1 MRDFFIKHKQ
11 AFIVGAVV
19 LILLVAGGIW
29 FMNNLPDS
37 IVEVLFNSTISTN
50 QTAKH
55 FEDDALYVITTGTGA
70 PLPDPGRAGPQAIV
84 VAGNQVLVFD
94 SGPGSTHKL
103 ELIMDASSVDALFL
117 THYHSDHIGDMGEL
131 MLKRWGTGG
140 SAEPLPIYGPPGIE
154 EVVAGFEAAYQ
165 LDKGYR
171 VAHHGEEAMP
181 PLGFGGDVHLFD
193 LGTDLMASQV
203 VYEQDG
209 VQVIAFNVDHA
220 PVFPAVG
227 YRVTYKDRSVVITG
241 DTIYTESLTYHSMGA
256 DVLVSDALNH
266 EFSQMVAEAGREI
279 DNNIS
284 TVAEDIQDYHI
295 TPEQAGIVARD
306 AGIPY
311 LIITHVLPPVPSQ
324 ILVNPFLRDARA
336 VYDGKLYMANDGTMV
351 KIPVDSEKITIVE
364 LLKK

>member
-1 MRDFFIKHKQ
+1 MVDFVMKHKR

-19 LILLVAGGIW
+19 LILLVAGGVW

-70 PLPDPGRAGPQAIV
+70 PLPDPGRAGPQAVV
-84 VAGNQVLVFD
+84 VAGDQVLVFD
-94 SGPGSTHKL
+94 CGPGSTHKL

-140 SAEPLPIYGPPGIE
+140 SADPLPIYGPPGLE

-165 LDKGYR
+165 LDKDYR
-171 VAHHGEEAMP
+171 VAHHGEETMP
-181 PLGFGGDVHLFD
+181 PSGFGGDAHLFD
-193 LGTDLMASQV
+193 LGTDLVASQV
-203 VYEQDG
+203 VYEQGG

-241 DTIYTESLTYHSMGA
+241 DTVFTESLIHHAMGA
-256 DVLVSDALNH
+256 DVLVSEALNH
-266 EFSQMVAEAGREI
+266 EMSTMVSEATSDLESNVSI
-279 DNNIS
+279 
-284 TVAEDIQDYHI
+284 VAEDIQDYHI
-295 TPEQAGIVARD
+295 TPKQTGILARD
-306 AGIPY
+306 AGVPY
-311 LIITHVLPPVPSQ
+311 LIITHVLPPVPNQ

-336 VYDGKLYMANDGTMV
+336 VYDGKIYLANDGTMV
-351 KIPVDSEKITIVE
+351 KILVETGKITVQEI
-364 LLKK
+364 LK